1 MEGKP
6 EGFVRFKNIALCAM
20 LQCKGSN
27 EVKAKI
33 LYHVLQAGAGGAEF
47 ISATDK
53 DFEPGLNLLLD
64 IAVRYP
70 CKAIE
75 DPRGEEMVEKYKA
88 IAEKFTDDVFDVK
101 AKLFR
106 TDWEAAVASRASY
119 LLDPAEL
126 RAYVFAF

>member
-20 LQCKGSN
+20 LHCTGSK

-33 LYHVLQAGAGGAEF
+33 LYHVLQAGAGGSEF
-47 ISATDK
+47 IAANDK
-53 DFEPGLNLLLD
+53 DFEPGLNLLID

-75 DPRGEEMVEKYKA
+75 DPRG
-88 IAEKFTDDVFDVK
+88 
-101 AKLFR
+101 
-106 TDWEAAVASRASY
+106 
-119 LLDPAEL
+119 
-126 RAYVFAF
+126 